1 MRLCV
6 ESAAKVAEELN
17 IFQSQERLESESDL
31 LQRLG
36 PPLRQ
41 SLDGQRDTT
50 QTVVNTQL
58 ADLLSYFL
66 ENAFKVYG
74 PEKVARLSR
83 AKLGSK
89 PLESMARKH
98 FL

>member
-36 PPLRQ
+36 PPFAKAWMGKEIQ
-41 SLDGQRDTT
+41 H
-50 QTVVNTQL
+50 
-58 ADLLSYFL
+58 
-66 ENAFKVYG
+66 K
-74 PEKVARLSR
+74 RL
-83 AKLGSK
+83 
-89 PLESMARKH
+89 
-98 FL
+98 